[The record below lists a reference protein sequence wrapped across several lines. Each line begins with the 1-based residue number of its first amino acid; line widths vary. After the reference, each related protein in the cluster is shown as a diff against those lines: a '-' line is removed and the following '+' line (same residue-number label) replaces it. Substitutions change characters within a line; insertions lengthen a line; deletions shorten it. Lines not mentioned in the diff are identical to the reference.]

1 MLLHGKITEQVDN
14 LDLKLNYKWYWI
26 EKMFFLQ
33 MISMGTKRLFCSS
46 FHHVGSKM
54 VDSKIIMNQ
63 VQEYNIYNKYMV
75 ISESF
80 IWL

>member
-1 MLLHGKITEQVDN
+1 
-14 LDLKLNYKWYWI
+14 
-26 EKMFFLQ
+26 

-80 IWL
+80 IWLYLLENCHHFEKNSKIILSIKIKK

>member
-33 MISMGTKRLFCSS
+33 MISMGIKRLFCSS
-46 FHHVGSKM
+46 FYHVGSKM

>member
-1 MLLHGKITEQVDN
+1 
-14 LDLKLNYKWYWI
+14 
-26 EKMFFLQ
+26 MFFLQ